1 MRESSHVSGDR
12 GERQAE
18 GEGEAGFPLR
28 REPNAGLDPKILG
41 S

>member
-1 MRESSHVSGDR
+1 LREREVEREHEP

-18 GEGEAGFPLR
+18 GEAGSPLSK
-28 REPNAGLDPKILG
+28 EPNAGLDPRTPG